1 LLFEI
6 PAVIAAGAGSW
17 WFLLPEWFRAEL
29 FSKNQRVFSE
39 KTMIRVGVVVGLAAT
54 VGVTSFYNIT
64 QGAFQLSVPYP
75 KTPHWRGA
83 LFFVGWVSAGAGA
96 VLSRRRFGEP
106 AFWSRGNEV
115 TTNLPWTH
123 KRLLR
128 RLGPVMVFFGVYFG
142 TFRTYL
148 VYPAL
153 ILIVAGV
160 AAYIFGRLL
169 YRANTN
175 QA

>member
-1 LLFEI
+1 
-6 PAVIAAGAGSW
+6 
-17 WFLLPEWFRAEL
+17 
-29 FSKNQRVFSE
+29 
-39 KTMIRVGVVVGLAAT
+39 MIRVGVVVGLAAT

-64 QGAFQLSVPYP
+64 QGAFQLSV
-75 KTPHWRGA
+75 
-83 LFFVGWVSAGAGA
+83 
-96 VLSRRRFGEP
+96 
-106 AFWSRGNEV
+106 
-115 TTNLPWTH
+115 
-123 KRLLR
+123 